1 MALDQ
6 ERFRNGD
13 CVKIVFRPED
23 VVLSQTDF
31 VRPGASKISAARIEE
46 ISFVGAYERVRLR
59 LDRGNDDCRIDD
71 NPYYLTTDTPESQS
85 TKAIIAT
92 RPKPEA
98 ATAKLQIGDRVI
110 VAISS
115 FTVLPPDNR

>member
-1 MALDQ
+1 LVE
-6 ERFRNGD
+6 ERFNNGD

-23 VVLSQTDF
+23 VVLSKGESS
-31 VRPGASKISAARIEE
+31 RNGASKIAAARIEE

-59 LDRGNDDCRIDD
+59 LDRGVDECRTDET
-71 NPYYLTTDTPESQS
+71 PYYLTTDTPESQS

-98 ATAKLQIGDRVI
+98 AATKLQIGDRVT
-110 VAISS
+110 VALAS
-115 FTVLPPDNR
+115 FTVLPPSKR